1 MSELVLAVYDREDTA
16 EHVLALIHAQR
27 DDVQIDFESAAIV
40 RVGTDGGITVTT
52 TDQLGSGKSLWG
64 VLWEALF
71 GLIFLVPAPRTAYG
85 SNLGALFGAIDR
97 AGLDAAFR
105 SRVRAALG
113 RGTSGLGLLASD
125 WNPDLMF
132 KQMLLGPE
140 MLLRASIV
148 LDQDSDLMRELGGG
162 ARHSTE
168 RSP

>member
-71 GLIFLVPAPRTAYG
+71 GLIFLVPGPADGLRLEPWRPVWRNRPGRARRGFPQPRPR
-85 SNLGALFGAIDR
+85 R
-97 AGLDAAFR
+97 AGTWDIR
-105 SRVRAALG
+105 PRI
-113 RGTSGLGLLASD
+113 TC
-125 WNPDLMF
+125 
-132 KQMLLGPE
+132 E
-140 MLLRASIV
+140 
-148 LDQDSDLMRELGGG
+148 
-162 ARHSTE
+162 
-168 RSP
+168 

>member
-71 GLIFLVPAPRTAYG
+71 GLIFLVPARGRHTARTLAPCLAQSTGPGSTRLSAAASSPRWDVGIRPRLTC
-85 SNLGALFGAIDR
+85 
-97 AGLDAAFR
+97 
-105 SRVRAALG
+105 
-113 RGTSGLGLLASD
+113 
-125 WNPDLMF
+125 
-132 KQMLLGPE
+132 E
-140 MLLRASIV
+140 
-148 LDQDSDLMRELGGG
+148 
-162 ARHSTE
+162 
-168 RSP
+168 